1 MYGTLGVSLTRVLV
15 QIITMVPLD
24 WPVNAVSTFLSR
36 SLRRLLHSQH
46 EGMIIKNLSAGQNL
60 EASRPTDPRDDRLLM
75 TPSQVA
81 DRTWAI
87 IREEGAVV
95 EEALEDGDSGS
106 SLEKLDEGI
115 EAVISPAG
123 ADVGTS
129 FNEKSGGLHG
139 YQADV
144 AEVYPGDHPTEDK
157 DG

>member
-1 MYGTLGVSLTRVLV
+1 
-15 QIITMVPLD
+15 
-24 WPVNAVSTFLSR
+24 
-36 SLRRLLHSQH
+36 
-46 EGMIIKNLSAGQNL
+46 
-60 EASRPTDPRDDRLLM
+60 M

-87 IREEGAVV
+87 IREEGAVI
-95 EEALEDGDSGS
+95 EEALEDGDSSS

-123 ADVGTS
+123 AEVGTS

-144 AEVYPGDHPTEDK
+144 ADVYPGDHPTEDK